1 MKDGLSA
8 MRNKKQRLKYLLR
21 EIEKGNITSKNFYS
35 KINIH
40 EYVEFNK
47 KLKEAVREKQLK
59 VFKNNRP
66 SDVTF
71 ISGRAGVGKTTLAK
85 FLNIK
90 NQKFYTIKS
99 QGKYPLDE
107 TMGYESIIYVNLNP
121 STFKPKDFLRFF
133 DQSDELFG
141 LSRYYKSKVITANE
155 IILDST
161 LNLNGFSEML
171 KKSNI
176 TPIDFYSKINHYIYL
191 EDKKMFIYKFDK
203 EKALKN
209 IKDNNEIQDYIS
221 SFYTLEE
228 EKTFDVEEI
237 ILDLGIKHKKSDIKE
252 IFLDLEIE
260 DK

>member
-1 MKDGLSA
+1 MKDGLSD

-59 VFKNNRP
+59 EFKNNRP

-99 QGKYPLDE
+99 
-107 TMGYESIIYVNLNP
+107 
-121 STFKPKDFLRFF
+121 
-133 DQSDELFG
+133 
-141 LSRYYKSKVITANE
+141 
-155 IILDST
+155 
-161 LNLNGFSEML
+161 
-171 KKSNI
+171 
-176 TPIDFYSKINHYIYL
+176 
-191 EDKKMFIYKFDK
+191 
-203 EKALKN
+203 
-209 IKDNNEIQDYIS
+209 
-221 SFYTLEE
+221 
-228 EKTFDVEEI
+228 
-237 ILDLGIKHKKSDIKE
+237 
-252 IFLDLEIE
+252 
-260 DK
+260 